1 MVCSTVNIYTLMIF
15 WIEQR
20 VSEVIIECLAII
32 CYLYLCSHGIK
43 VKVCIYGS
51 ALSNLL
57 SSRSLVEP
65 STEFI
70 SFRYRDICLSIGIRQ
85 GRTAIDNL

>member
-1 MVCSTVNIYTLMIF
+1 MVF
-15 WIEQR
+15 WIEQL
-20 VSEVIIECLAII
+20 VSEVIIECLSMVT
-32 CYLYLCSHGIK
+32 YFYLCSHGIK

-51 ALSNLL
+51 SLSNLL

-70 SFRYRDICLSIGIRQ
+70 SVLYSNIICSIGQ
-85 GRTAIDNL
+85 GRTAIDDL